1 MHMKKDYSHIHGILD
16 RSGSMSAIRDD
27 VVGGFNTYVVQQ
39 KQGPGD
45 TTLSLIQF
53 DSQDPYEVVHDFQPL
68 AATPALTAQ
77 TYVPRA
83 NTPLLDALGRGIAD
97 LEGRLGKLPEDQR
110 PEHLFFVIITDGME
124 NASREY
130 TRAQV
135 EKMIQEKTQKE
146 AWDFIYLSADFGAV
160 QEARD
165 MGIAHDR
172 SLFFDKSGAGVRQA
186 MSSAS
191 DRMMEKRRREKPAFG
206 FVKEDRKKKEER

>member
-1 MHMKKDYSHIHGILD
+1 MKKDYSHIHVILD
-16 RSGSMSAIRDD
+16 RSGSMQAIRDD
-27 VVGGFNTYVVQQ
+27 VVGGFNTYVQQQ
-39 KQGPGD
+39 KEGPGD

-53 DSQDPYEVVHDFQPL
+53 DGQDPYEVVHGFRPL
-68 AATPALTAQ
+68 ADIPELTTK
-77 TYVPRA
+77 TYIPRA
-83 NTPLLDALGRGIAD
+83 DTPLLDALGRGIAD

-124 NASREY
+124 NASREH

-135 EKMIQEKTQKE
+135 EKMIKEKTEKDG
-146 AWDFIYLSADFGAV
+146 WDFIYLSADFAAV

-165 MGIAHDR
+165 MGITHDR

-191 DRMMEKRRREKPAFG
+191 DRMMEKRRRQKQAFG
-206 FVKEDRKKKEER
+206 FVKEDRKKKEEK

>member
-1 MHMKKDYSHIHGILD
+1 MKKDYSHIHVILD
-16 RSGSMSAIRDD
+16 RSGSMQSIRED
-27 VVGGFNTYVVQQ
+27 VVGGFNTYVEQQ
-39 KQGPGD
+39 KQGPGA

-53 DSQDPYEVVHDFQPL
+53 DSQDPYEVVHDFKSL
-68 AATPALTAQ
+68 AETPQLTAK

-97 LEGRLGKLPEDQR
+97 LEGRLGKLPDDER

-130 TRAQV
+130 KRAQV
-135 EKMIQEKTQKE
+135 EKMIKEKTEKDG
-146 AWDFIYLSADFGAV
+146 WDFIYLSADFTAV

-165 MGIAHDR
+165 MGIAQDK

-186 MSSAS
+186 MDSAS
-191 DRMMEKRRREKPAFG
+191 ARMMEKRRRQKAGFG
-206 FVKEDRKKKEER
+206 FVKEDRKKPENQ